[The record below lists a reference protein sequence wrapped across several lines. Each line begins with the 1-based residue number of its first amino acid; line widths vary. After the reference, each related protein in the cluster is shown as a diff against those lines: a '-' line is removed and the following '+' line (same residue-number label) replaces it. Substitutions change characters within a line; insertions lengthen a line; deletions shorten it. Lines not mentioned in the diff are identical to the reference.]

1 MGEPTGPTGRHPLG
15 NAHVRR
21 ARGLRCGGV
30 RAFSSCDAVFL
41 STLPSMSQ
49 DEQARPLDAAPE
61 PISPELALV
70 DPDAARRARE
80 QLGDVDGTAFAPPV
94 YTLDGTDHRARTADG
109 ASRTAGGSATQE
121 PSIRERLLAAGADRD
136 VLSNSAAA
144 DDESR
149 FHRPYVQDDDGVR
162 RRSRV
167 RPLLATLVGLVC
179 VAAVALASLFLVGR
193 LAERTETGAA
203 GPPSGIGE
211 TTARGGS
218 TTARKKTTPSLRR
231 RARRRNTTRT
241 TGQAPKARTTG
252 QAPKARTTGQAP
264 KARTRSAA
272 PDRAPSTR
280 TFVWPPVR
288 AATSYRVEFF
298 RRGRKIFKASPVKPR
313 LELPLRWTY
322 KGRRFRLIAGTYR
335 WRVRPAFGRSSTRL
349 GKAITSSTWIVH

>member
-15 NAHVRR
+15 NAHVRQ

-49 DEQARPLDAAPE
+49 DEQARPLAAPE

-80 QLGDVDGTAFAPPV
+80 HLGHVDGTAFAPPV
-94 YTLDGTDHRARTADG
+94 YTLDGTDHRARTVDG
-109 ASRTAGGSATQE
+109 GSRPAGGSATQE
-121 PSIRERLLAAGADRD
+121 PSIRERLLAAGADRE
-136 VLSNSAAA
+136 VLSSSAAA
-144 DDESR
+144 DDESH
-149 FHRPYVQDDDGVR
+149 FYGPYVQDDDRVR

-193 LAERTETGAA
+193 LAERTETGADGA
-203 GPPSGIGE
+203 PSGIGE

-231 RARRRNTTRT
+231 RARRRNAT
-241 TGQAPKARTTG
+241 RTTG

-349 GKAITSSTWIVH
+349 GKPITISSWTVR